1 MRSWGLSPAEQD
13 EVWARWRRGQ
23 SLRLIARQLGKRVPS
38 VRAFVLQTGGV
49 QHHPPR
55 RAQRSLSMAER
66 EEISRGV
73 AAGEPG
79 VQRALTLLKDEV
91 DRDMALLGVRSIAEV
106 TPDLVR
112 RLSPEPPFGRNNP

>member
-1 MRSWGLSPAEQD
+1 VRSWGLSAAEQD

-55 RAQRSLSMAER
+55 RAQRSLGMAEG
-66 EEISRGV
+66 EEISSIGV
-73 AAGEPG
+73 AVPDACPRPRQRSLAGSEAAG
-79 VQRALTLLKDEV
+79 QQTNA
-91 DRDMALLGVRSIAEV
+91 
-106 TPDLVR
+106 
-112 RLSPEPPFGRNNP
+112 